1 MIRKE
6 LTIINKLGLHA
17 RAAAKLVSVASGFN
31 SDVHVRKDG
40 KEVNGKSIMGVMM
53 LAASQNSQIIITTN
67 GEDEN
72 DAMQKIEQLIN
83 DRFGE
88 AE

>member
-1 MIRKE
+1 
-6 LTIINKLGLHA
+6 
-17 RAAAKLVSVASGFN
+17 
-31 SDVHVRKDG
+31 
-40 KEVNGKSIMGVMM
+40 MM